1 MLPRIH
7 PARSQR
13 RTKGKTGD
21 PRTMHRPA
29 AASDFDTVFDLYM
42 HEKVVPY
49 LGYDPMPRDD
59 FRAIFQELLD
69 SRGFFIFEVD
79 GQVAGFY
86 RVTRY
91 PGRAQHV
98 ASLGTLAVDPTLH
111 GRGIARTMVTDVLAR
126 LKAEGVRRVEL
137 MAESDNATALRFYA
151 RLGFVQEGTL
161 RQFYRRANDA
171 DFIDEHLMALL
182 FD

>member
-1 MLPRIH
+1 MPL
-7 PARSQR
+7 
-13 RTKGKTGD
+13 
-21 PRTMHRPA
+21 HRPA
-29 AASDFDTVFDLYM
+29 APSDFDAVFDLYM
-42 HEKVVPY
+42 HERVVPY

-59 FRAIFQELLD
+59 FRPIFQGLLD
-69 SRGFFIFEVD
+69 SGAFFIFEVD
-79 GQVAGFY
+79 GQLAGFY

-98 ASLGTLAVDPTLH
+98 ASLGTLAVDPNLH
-111 GRGIARTMVTDVLAR
+111 GRGIAQTMVTDVLAR

-161 RQFYRRANDA
+161 RQFYRRAGEA